1 MFLVER
7 VNYNLL
13 YWCLA
18 VFGKLLF
25 KPKVSL
31 IPGPTP
37 LEYLDRLSIDFE
49 VDIFVKRDD
58 VMPLAF
64 GGNKVRKLEYIFG
77 EIKGRDV
84 DTVIT
89 TGAFHSNHARL
100 TAAASAK
107 LGYRCILVLY
117 PPGGHDIQGNLLLD
131 KLLNAEI
138 VAIDRDEDAYRKMEE
153 VAEKVREDGGKPYII
168 PGGGA
173 SPPGVYGYVDALYEI
188 LTQLKALDRKPT
200 YIIHATGTGATQAGL
215 ILGLKLLGIEDI
227 KVIGVSVGSPAKVM
241 KKRVAKH
248 VNSSAETLG
257 LNLNYKAEEVIIY
270 DEYTFGGYAEIT
282 KDVVDTIREAASK
295 YGLILDPV
303 YTAKAFYAVKDLIK
317 KGEIEKGS
325 TTVFIHTGGTPINFQ
340 YNHILKKHM

>member
-1 MFLVER
+1 M
-7 VNYNLL
+7 
-13 YWCLA
+13 
-18 VFGKLLF
+18 FGKLLF

-37 LEYLDRLSIDFE
+37 LEYLDKLSRKTG

-77 EIKGRDV
+77 DIQSKDI

-131 KLLNAEI
+131 KLLNAEV
-138 VAIDRDEDAYRKMEE
+138 VAIDKDEDAYRKMVE
-153 VAEKVREDGGKPYII
+153 VAEKVIMEGGKPYII

-173 SPPGVYGYVDALYEI
+173 SPIGVYGYAEALYEI
-188 LTQLKALDRKPT
+188 LTQLKALGRKPT
-200 YIIHATGTGATQAGL
+200 HIIHATGTGATQAGL
-215 ILGLKLLGIEDI
+215 ILGMKLLGIEDI
-227 KVIGVSVGSPAKVM
+227 EVIGVSVGSPENIM
-241 KKRVAKH
+241 KERVARH
-248 VNSSAETLG
+248 VNNSAETLK
-257 LNLNYKAEEVIIY
+257 LDLNYKADEVVIH
-270 DEYTFGGYAEIT
+270 DEYTFGGYAVIT
-282 KDVVDTIREAASK
+282 KEVVETIKEAASR

-303 YTAKAFYAVKDLIK
+303 YTAKAFYALKDLIK
-317 KGEIEKGS
+317 KGEIRNGA
-325 TTVFIHTGGTPINFQ
+325 TVVYIHTGGTPINFQ
-340 YNHILKKHM
+340 YNHILKKYL